1 MCYFTTATRTAVINW
16 HFFPFIFSV
25 FKMRM
30 SKFFFQLV
38 IVIHVFACAWYCLAC
53 PLNECYREENWVK
66 HQGNSCHQLQD
77 KLDSS
82 TWILLN
88 FSFIL
93 KKVSKV
99 SYFPFEIV
107 LRAAVLPQFWTEWR
121 LRIYLT
127 PFYQV
132 FSLNTNGTDSSVCRI
147 QMNTTTALIGAMLLI
162 CYISFAVSLLQVCWT
177 RPPSPVTV
185 QRFIGSWQR
194 WLLLGME
201 IFMAITLMKWVRKA
215 NKILFSEWILRGP
228 ICKQ

>member
-1 MCYFTTATRTAVINW
+1 MEKNWPGSEGDPTIANVWLGQSGHPSSQANSLFLNINSSPHFVRKCTKSRLTQGSSGRNRYISTRENFSPYLQGFKKRFLKWNRVYVNFKHQSLVDEFLKIFTKSEQQEKIILWHLVQIDSCFLFVNVILNMCYFTTATRTAVINW

-88 FSFIL
+88 FS
-93 KKVSKV
+93 
-99 SYFPFEIV
+99 
-107 LRAAVLPQFWTEWR
+107 
-121 LRIYLT
+121 
-127 PFYQV
+127 
-132 FSLNTNGTDSSVCRI
+132 
-147 QMNTTTALIGAMLLI
+147 
-162 CYISFAVSLLQVCWT
+162 
-177 RPPSPVTV
+177 
-185 QRFIGSWQR
+185 
-194 WLLLGME
+194 
-201 IFMAITLMKWVRKA
+201 
-215 NKILFSEWILRGP
+215 LF
-228 ICKQ
+228 

>member
-1 MCYFTTATRTAVINW
+1 
-16 HFFPFIFSV
+16 
-25 FKMRM
+25 MRM

-53 PLNECYREENWVK
+53 PLNECYQEENWVK

-99 SYFPFEIV
+99 SYFPFAIV
-107 LRAAVLPQFWTEWR
+107 LRAADLPQFWTEWR

-147 QMNTTTALIGAMLLI
+147 PNEHHNCFNRSYASDLLHWFCCFLIAGLLDAPALTRYCTAV
-162 CYISFAVSLLQVCWT
+162 Y
-177 RPPSPVTV
+177 
-185 QRFIGSWQR
+185 
-194 WLLLGME
+194 
-201 IFMAITLMKWVRKA
+201 WVVATMTSTGYGDIHGDNSYEMGEK
-215 NKILFSEWILRGP
+215 SE
-228 ICKQ
+228 